1 MPAFAT
7 IADLE
12 SRFPNDL
19 ALVAAD
25 EQTGER
31 DDVRIGLGLDDATT
45 EIRAIL
51 AARYSAAD
59 LAALDETSLA
69 VVKVYCIDIAFY
81 RIALAFS
88 RSTENIKERYDQAIK
103 RLEAIASGKGALST
117 TNSGAGGS
125 PTDTDGDVGQ
135 NEVIVEAP
143 TRVFTRER
151 LGRI

>member
-1 MPAFAT
+1 MTVYAT

-12 SRFPNDL
+12 ARHRDQL
-19 ALVAAD
+19 TLIAAD

-31 DDVRIGLGLDDATT
+31 DDVRIEAGLADAST

-51 AARYSAAD
+51 AARYSSAD
-59 LAALDETSLA
+59 LAALDEDSTSVLRM
-69 VVKVYCIDIAFY
+69 YCMDIAFY
-81 RIALAFS
+81 RIALAFT
-88 RSTENIKERYDQAIK
+88 RLTDEIRERADKAIK
-103 RLEAIASGKGALST
+103 RLESIAAGKGALT
-117 TNSGAGGS
+117 TIGGGAGSG
-125 PTDTDGDVGQ
+125 DGDGADVGQ